1 MTKKYFL
8 FFIAFGV
15 SCFVY
20 AQDEQRK
27 SIAELQRILKNSNK
41 NIDRCNTML
50 DLALEYILKPGE
62 YPQDMDSAG
71 LLTRQA
77 EAMNMESL
85 NSKAVEAKI
94 YFTRAN
100 LFREQGDPA
109 KGKIYCEKSIG
120 SYKKLPLSNALG
132 EAYFELANYYDW
144 SNAKEIILK
153 KEALSNALTA
163 FKATGNKIKQGF
175 ALKNLADLDIIMRNY
190 GLALVELQ
198 QALDIYNSINY
209 PQLQG
214 VYDLLNLVYNHLGD
228 FPSAVKYGLLAVKTC
243 EAVKDTSLQLCTI
256 YYRLGISYDYWS
268 RNHSPEA
275 LVYLQKAFDIAIK
288 YNDAKSILLTVTSL
302 SDKLTIVE
310 KKQEAVSLLQKYKD
324 RIKMEDREDSIFGY
338 SHFLLTYKQ
347 AGEKLM
353 AKNAAA
359 IVVSLLPVSAGPP
372 DQSIQFGYSTLVGY
386 FISQHQP
393 ELAEKYANFN
403 LANSAGD
410 PQSKAPYLLAY
421 RFKAQADSSAGDF
434 ASAFKNHQIYSN
446 LKDSLFNE
454 KKSFQFTQMQ
464 VAFET
469 EKKDNDLKILQAENA
484 LKNGEIQKSRQVRNG
499 IIIAAILLVALF
511 YTGYLFKQRSNAR
524 LQKKQ
529 EEINLQNDILKSTLE
544 DKNQLLTEK
553 EWLVKEIHHRV
564 KNNLQMIISLLN
576 AQSEFLDH
584 PSALNAIKE
593 SRERMQAVALIHQK
607 LYQPDQ
613 GTFINMPAYIQEMV
627 DYIGSGFTDT
637 ERINFKLDIEDI
649 KLDVSQ
655 AVPLG
660 LILNEAITNAVKYAF
675 PSHGHGT
682 VNIFLHYMDTENIVL
697 QIKDNGQGLP
707 ANFNFADSNSLGMQ
721 LMQLFAEQLE
731 GKLKFK
737 SVEGVEMSLTFKQ
750 FYTENKNTSL
760 INVA

>member
-8 FFIAFGV
+8 IFIAFAV

-20 AQDEQRK
+20 AQDTQRK
-27 SIAELQRILKNSNK
+27 PIAELQRILKNSND
-41 NIDRCNTML
+41 NIGRCNTML

-62 YPQDMDSAG
+62 YPNDLDSAV

-94 YFTRAN
+94 YFTRAD
-100 LFREQGDPA
+100 LFKEQGDRA
-109 KGKIYCEKSIG
+109 KGKIYCEKSIEI
-120 SYKKLPLSNALG
+120 YKKLPLSNALG
-132 EAYFELANYYDW
+132 EAYFELANYYNW
-144 SNAKEIILK
+144 ANGKEIILK
-153 KEALSNALTA
+153 KEAFSNALIA
-163 FKATGNKIKQGF
+163 FKATGSKVKQGF
-175 ALKNLADLDIIMRNY
+175 ALKNLADLDNIMKNY

-214 VYDLLNLVYNHLGD
+214 VYDLLGLVYNSLGD

-256 YYRLGISYDYWS
+256 YYRLGISYDNWG
-268 RNHSPEA
+268 RNHSLEA
-275 LVYLQKAFDIAIK
+275 SIYFQKAFDIAIK
-288 YNDAKSILLTVTSL
+288 YNDAQSILLTITSL
-302 SDKLTIVE
+302 CDKLSTVE

-347 AGEKLM
+347 AGEKLL
-353 AKNAAA
+353 AKKAAE
-359 IVVSLLPVSAGPP
+359 VVVNLLPLSSGPP
-372 DQSIQFGYSTLVGY
+372 DGSIQFGYRILVSY

-393 ELAEKYANFN
+393 ALAEKYANLN

-421 RFKAQADSSAGDF
+421 RFKSQADSAAGDF

-484 LKNGEIQKSRQVRNG
+484 LKNAEIQKSRQVRNS
-499 IIIAAILLVALF
+499 IITAAILLLALF
-511 YTGYLFKQRSNAR
+511 CTGYLFKQRSNAR

-529 EEINLQNDILKSTLE
+529 EEINRQNDILKNTLE
-544 DKNQLLTEK
+544 EKNQLLTEK

-613 GTFINMPAYIQEMV
+613 GTSINMLTYIHEMV
-627 DYIGSGFTDT
+627 DNIGSSFADT
-637 ERINFKLDIEDI
+637 ERIDFKMDIEDI

-660 LILNEAITNAVKYAF
+660 LILNEAITNTVKYAF
-675 PSHGHGT
+675 SLHQHGT
-682 VNIFLHYMDTENIVL
+682 VNIFLRYVDTENIVL

-707 ANFNFADSNSLGMQ
+707 ANFNFSDNNSLGIQ

-731 GKLKFK
+731 GKLKVK
-737 SVEGVEMSLTFKQ
+737 SADGVEISLTFKQ
-750 FYTENKNTSL
+750 FHTENKML
-760 INVA
+760 F